1 MHAKGR
7 ARQSQITTARAMSV
21 YNSTPAIGAVLRLL
35 LSLAGMCTRG
45 GGALVRK
52 ERDREKGE
60 LELRGRKEGRRE
72 GRGGRWECMAN
83 DQKVC
88 SSGKMGAWP
97 IPQPSK
103 WRGLRIAMHY
113 LASSIS

>member
-52 ERDREKGE
+52 ERDREKRRAGTEREMRGE
-60 LELRGRKEGRRE
+60 EGRE
-72 GRGGRWECMAN
+72 RGE
-83 DQKVC
+83 
-88 SSGKMGAWP
+88 MGMY
-97 IPQPSK
+97 
-103 WRGLRIAMHY
+103 G
-113 LASSIS
+113 